1 MIMTG
6 YDEPLIELEAA
17 RYKAGL
23 VRKPIE
29 AVTFLAQV
37 ADSLGAVRRQR
48 RWPRK
53 RVMGGFRVT
62 AAGRP
67 AAVVDVSYDG
77 LRLEIPEVRS
87 VPPVFDVEVTAIGLA
102 FEVQPVWSSSPAGDA
117 ALVCGGTLLA
127 SDRVEGV
134 ANTDWEDLAAFDL
147 DGKHYILVA
156 DTGDNGGLRRTLQL
170 HAIEEPASLED
181 TVLRPAWSVSF
192 RWPDGPRDC
201 EAAFVDATA
210 GKVLLVSKKRH
221 PPELFEVPLR
231 PPADSTVVARRISK
245 LAGVPQADA
254 RSLQDRPRT
263 ARLIGQVTAADLSP
277 DGRTLAVLT
286 YQDVLFYSRRKGE
299 NWPQVVARAPRIE
312 PLPSLLP
319 QAEALAWSASGAGL
333 YASGEFRPAPIF
345 WLDPT
350 GG

>member
-1 MIMTG
+1 MVHPATG
-6 YDEPLIELEAA
+6 ICDASRMRRFPFPRWLACALALASLAGCGEDREPFA
-17 RYKAGL
+17 RMAGL
-23 VRKPIE
+23 MTDDALGEVSGMAASRRHPDVLWVE
-29 AVTFLAQV
+29 NDGGNSPMLYAV
-37 ADSLGAVRRQR
+37 S
-48 RWPRK
+48 PR
-53 RVMGGFRVT
+53 G
-62 AAGRP
+62 
-67 AAVVDVSYDG
+67 S
-77 LRLEIPEVRS
+77 
-87 VPPVFDVEVTAIGLA
+87 
-102 FEVQPVWSSSPAGDA
+102 
-117 ALVCGGTLLA
+117 LLA
-127 SDRVEGV
+127 SDRVAGV

-147 DGKHYILVA
+147 AGKHYILVA

-170 HAIEEPASLED
+170 HAIEEPPSLED

-201 EAAFVDATA
+201 EAAFVDAAA

-231 PPADSTVVARRISK
+231 PAADTVVVARRIGV

-254 RSLQDRPRT
+254 RALEDRPRA

-286 YQDVLFYSRRKGE
+286 YQDVLFYPRRGNEAWAQAVGRK
-299 NWPQVVARAPRIE
+299 PRVE
-312 PLPSLLP
+312 SLPALLP
-319 QAEALAWSASGAGL
+319 QAEALAWSASGSGL

>member
-1 MIMTG
+1 MHRF
-6 YDEPLIELEAA
+6 PFP
-17 RYKAGL
+17 RW
-23 VRKPIE
+23 
-29 AVTFLAQV
+29 LAC
-37 ADSLGAVRRQR
+37 
-48 RWPRK
+48 
-53 RVMGGFRVT
+53 
-62 AAGRP
+62 
-67 AAVVDVSYDG
+67 
-77 LRLEIPEVRS
+77 
-87 VPPVFDVEVTAIGLA
+87 
-102 FEVQPVWSSSPAGDA
+102 
-117 ALVCGGTLLA
+117 ALVAASLAGCGEEREPFARMSGLMTDDALGEASGMAASRRHADVLWVENDGGNTPVLYAVSPRGSLLA

-134 ANTDWEDLAAFDL
+134 ANTDWEDLAAFEL
-147 DGKHYILVA
+147 GGKHYILVA

-201 EAAFVDATA
+201 EAAFVDAAA
-210 GKVLLVSKKRH
+210 GKVLLISKKRH

-231 PPADSTVVARRISK
+231 PAADTTVIARRIGV
-245 LAGVPQADA
+245 LAGVPQAGA
-254 RSLQDRPRT
+254 RALEDRPRA

-286 YQDVLFYSRRKGE
+286 YQNVLFYPRGKDE
-299 NWPQVVARAPRIE
+299 AWPRVVAHKPRIE